1 MEVLMKKALMS
12 ACAVTALLF
21 TAGCSSSSSSP
32 NESTPSD
39 VASAEFNADDVMFAQ
54 MMIPHHEQAVEMS
67 DIALDPTIGAG
78 EEVLALA
85 REIKDAQDPEI
96 TQMTDLLTS
105 WGQPISMDSSMDHS
119 SMMSGMLS
127 YEELQNLGTLRG
139 TTFDTAW
146 LEAMIKHHEGA
157 IQMAND
163 VLRDGINAEVRA
175 LAQEIIAAQQTEIDL
190 MRALL
195 S

>member
-139 TTFDTAW
+139 ATFDTAW